1 MMARLYLPKRSV
13 NPEEIVMSHR
23 LFSTIV
29 CLSTLL
35 LSIGSANGQ
44 TYKNIALNPKD
55 VRAPGHGFPHAS
67 SNSEYPCIYPQ
78 DTAGGNQCAPDTTF
92 LALSAINGDT
102 NNASHG
108 TLAYASWGPQ
118 LTVPGLWWKVDFG
131 HNVTVDKVKIWVR
144 ADWAGT
150 PSHDSYWKKAT
161 LVFSNGT
168 RDTISIDSVRTG
180 QSFAFSSRVTQ
191 SIIITDFV
199 ASNPAKWCA
208 FTEVQVWGYDPATAI
223 TSAPSR
229 SAVFSRPGAAL
240 CVEPG
245 ESGFRLSMP
254 PGVWGIELYD
264 LHGRKIWASALSGSQ
279 NPLVVAPPL
288 CRSKVVL
295 VRYLMSL
302 K

>member
-1 MMARLYLPKRSV
+1 MHILGSWLPNFPLASAPLHRAPSGPLGRIGASGLRQAFLKRKIVTNMMARLYLPKRSV

-144 ADWAGT
+144 ADWRERRLTTATG
-150 PSHDSYWKKAT
+150 KKP
-161 LVFSNGT
+161 LWSF
-168 RDTISIDSVRTG
+168 RTG
-180 QSFAFSSRVTQ
+180 R
-191 SIIITDFV
+191 
-199 ASNPAKWCA
+199 
-208 FTEVQVWGYDPATAI
+208 AT
-223 TSAPSR
+223 P
-229 SAVFSRPGAAL
+229 FP
-240 CVEPG
+240 
-245 ESGFRLSMP
+245 
-254 PGVWGIELYD
+254 
-264 LHGRKIWASALSGSQ
+264 
-279 NPLVVAPPL
+279 
-288 CRSKVVL
+288 
-295 VRYLMSL
+295 
-302 K
+302 